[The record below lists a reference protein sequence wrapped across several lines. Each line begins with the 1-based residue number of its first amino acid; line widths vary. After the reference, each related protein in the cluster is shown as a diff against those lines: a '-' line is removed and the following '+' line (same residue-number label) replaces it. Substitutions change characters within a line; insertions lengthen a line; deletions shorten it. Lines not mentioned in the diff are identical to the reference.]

1 MTPFAETGRRGE
13 QAAVDYLRREGFVI
27 CARNWRYGRYEIDV
41 VARRS
46 GYIHFV
52 EVKTRR
58 ADSLTAPEAALT
70 HGKAAALRRAA
81 ARYLAL
87 YAPDL
92 EPRFDLLAV
101 AVYPDG
107 CMEIRRVE
115 DAVEYNW

>member
-1 MTPFAETGRRGE
+1 MTSASEIGRRGE
-13 QAAVDYLRREGFVI
+13 EAAVAYLRGAGFRI
-27 CARNWRYGRYEIDV
+27 CARNWRCGRYEIDV
-41 VARRS
+41 VARRG
-46 GYIHFV
+46 GYLHFI

-70 HGKAAALRRAA
+70 YAKAAALRRAA

-87 YAPDL
+87 TQTDT

-101 AVYPDG
+101 ENFPDG
-107 CMEIRRVE
+107 HTEVRFTE